1 MCTCNIWTVCK
12 QLLKDGFLKNKK
24 TNFQMPSHRRRRML
38 AAVYHMRVRV
48 FYATGNRLIPTSCLD
63 A

>member
-1 MCTCNIWTVCK
+1 
-12 QLLKDGFLKNKK
+12 
-24 TNFQMPSHRRRRML
+24 MPSHRGRRML
-38 AAVYHMRVRV
+38 AAVYHMRTHVA